1 MPHLQAEPSNKDVR
15 ALKLRYKKESAA
27 ANAKDRAMYARAFQK
42 LAKLPDTDPKPQ
54 TYSKPDPQSH
64 PLEYGAYL
72 PAPLCVKFDTGK
84 AGKALVALVQHA
96 GKTLVALDSC
106 SSKHCIGSEART

>member
-1 MPHLQAEPSNKDVR
+1 MPPVQAKPSNKDVR
-15 ALKLRYKKESAA
+15 ALKLRYKKEAAA

-54 TYSKPDPQSH
+54 TDSKPDPQSH

-72 PAPLCVKFDTGK
+72 LAPLCEV
-84 AGKALVALVQHA
+84 
-96 GKTLVALDSC
+96 
-106 SSKHCIGSEART
+106 